1 MENYWRPFSNLI
13 LKPAKTLNTSW
24 LHDSIKTS
32 DFLNEFL
39 NFNSSD
45 ELFKILKFR
54 GYKLFFQNFIDA
66 WRKTENPWWLLSN
79 LKWEHQRFPYQSFI
93 CLACVWF
100 YVQHKQKWIRS
111 IKIKYKILLFWIFD
125 KIISNCIKR
134 TYTIASFIWEILILF
149 WRF

>member
-54 GYKLFFQNFIDA
+54 GYKLFFKILLTLEEKQRILDDCCRIWN
-66 WRKTENPWWLLSN
+66 ENT
-79 LKWEHQRFPYQSFI
+79 KDFPIKVSY
-93 CLACVWF
+93 VWF